1 MRGVVSEHERTAE
14 VKGTGKINF
23 ISRDTASGRYLVQME
38 TDSRILAGYEELK
51 NEEVDVIIKKHRA
64 KRNLDQNALYW
75 CYVTELARVAGQSIA
90 WMHNHLLAHYGYPF
104 MVNGKVAMV
113 VLPDDDE
120 TVQESETFHCKP
132 TSQVK
137 EGRDGTMFRTYIVMR
152 GSSTYNT
159 QEMSRLIDG
168 AEREARQSG
177 IHLEEHYY
185 K

>member
-1 MRGVVSEHERTAE
+1 MRGVVTEHERTAE

-23 ISRDTASGRYLVQME
+23 ISRDTASGRYLVQVE

-51 NEEVDVIIKKHRA
+51 NEEVDVIIKKHRY

-120 TVQESETFHCKP
+120 TIQESETFHCKP

-185 K
+185 R